1 MMRPAGGGTNP
12 RDKPFFPHFF
22 SVKEEP
28 KKASESVEKEEVNF
42 GEGWKA
48 SPPLGNHIQRG
59 FSAQA

>member
-1 MMRPAGGGTNP
+1 MTGRGDHER
-12 RDKPFFPHFF
+12 RDP
-22 SVKEEP
+22 EYP

-48 SPPLGNHIQRG
+48 SPPVGKHIQRG